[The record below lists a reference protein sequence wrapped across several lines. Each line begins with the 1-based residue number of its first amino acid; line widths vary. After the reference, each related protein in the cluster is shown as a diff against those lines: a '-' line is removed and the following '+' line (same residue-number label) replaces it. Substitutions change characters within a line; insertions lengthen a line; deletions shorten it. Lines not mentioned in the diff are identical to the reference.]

1 MKRVLIVDDHPNIR
15 KMIRL
20 ALGKDYALDEAGDA
34 DQALACIQANVPD
47 GIVLD
52 VMMPGS
58 MNGFQLCE
66 RIKKDSGLAK
76 LHVVLVTA
84 CGQVEDQELGYA
96 LGADAYFVKPFSPLA
111 LARHLSSALHSD
123 PDASSV
129 IAEGERP

>member
-20 ALGKDYALDEAGDA
+20 ALGKDYLFEEAGDA
-34 DQALACIQANVPD
+34 DQAFACIQAKLPD

-66 RIKKDSGLAK
+66 RIKQDAGLAK
-76 LHVVLVTA
+76 MHVVLVTA

-96 LGADAYFVKPFSPLA
+96 LGADAYFVKPFSPMT
-111 LARHLSSALHSD
+111 LARHIHSALHPD
-123 PDASSV
+123 PSV
-129 IAEGERP
+129 AMVHGKGDCT

>member
-1 MKRVLIVDDHPNIR
+1 MKHVLIVDDHPNIR

-20 ALGKDYALDEAGDA
+20 ALGKDYVLEDAGDA
-34 DQALACIQANVPD
+34 DQALACIQARCPD

-66 RIKKDSGLAK
+66 RIKQDSGLAK
-76 LHVVLVTA
+76 MHVVLVTA

-96 LGADAYFVKPFSPLA
+96 LGADAYFVKPFSPMA
-111 LARHLSSALHSD
+111 LARHLHSALHSV
-123 PDASSV
+123 PDAPSV
-129 IAEGERP
+129 PAEGDRT

>member
-20 ALGKDYALDEAGDA
+20 ALGKDYLLEEAGDA
-34 DQALACIQANVPD
+34 DQALACIGANVPN

-66 RIKKDSGLAK
+66 RIKQDSGLAK
-76 LHVVLVTA
+76 MYVVLVTA

-96 LGADAYFVKPFSPLA
+96 LGADAYFVKPFSPIA
-111 LARHLSSALHSD
+111 LARHLHSALHSD
-123 PDASSV
+123 PSAAMVLGKGDCT
-129 IAEGERP
+129 

>member
-1 MKRVLIVDDHPNIR
+1 MKRVLIVDDHPIIR

-20 ALGKDYALDEAGDA
+20 ALGKDYVIQEAGDV

-58 MNGFQLCE
+58 INGFQLCE
-66 RIKKDSGLAK
+66 RIKKDSDLAK

-96 LGADAYFVKPFSPLA
+96 LGADAYFVKPFSPMA
-111 LARHLSSALHSD
+111 LARHLYSALHSD
-123 PDASSV
+123 PAAPTSLGKGDCT
-129 IAEGERP
+129 